1 MDVRQFAFLARQPS
15 AALQS
20 RHSFGGLP
28 KRGLAFMLA
37 NLMFWQPL
45 WVMADGI
52 VVNGSG
58 TRLGQA
64 GNGVPI
70 VNIAKPNGG
79 GLSHNKFS
87 DYNVGSQGVILN
99 NATSRTQETQLGGII
114 LGNPNLGGRSATVI
128 LNEVNGGSPSQLKGY
143 TEVAGKSAHVIV
155 ANPYGV
161 TCNGCGFIN
170 TPKATLTTGKP
181 VIENGQVQRYQVD
194 QGSVAIEGA
203 GLNAS
208 NIDQF
213 EIITRSARIN
223 AEIQARQ
230 LAVIAGANDVD
241 AKTLNATART
251 ANPADAPQLAIDS
264 SALGGMYAGAI
275 KLVGTEA
282 GVGVKLAG
290 DMAASG
296 GDLQIDANGQ
306 LTLARAQA
314 LGDVQLKAQAVQLTE
329 SVYAQQNA
337 KVVATDQLTV
347 DKNLTAGG
355 NLHLEGRQMV
365 SHGQL
370 NAGLKQQEDVETVN
384 PASHLQLQGGSLTN
398 TGTINAQG
406 SLGIDLEHLDN
417 QGAELVAARDLRLK
431 AGSFDNRGGTLAAAQ
446 SLKVTVDS
454 LDNRDHGLMFS
465 KSAGLTLSADSLD
478 NRQGTLQA
486 NQGEL
491 KVRVEQVLD
500 NGGGKIFTGAGDL
513 VLEVD
518 ELRNQQ
524 GRLNAQGGKL
534 SVKSTVFDNRQGN
547 AQAEAV
553 EVTSRTRLVN
563 DQGHLL
569 ATAGDLSLKGGEVRN
584 NGGEIASQ
592 QHLGVE
598 AASLQNQH
606 GSISAE
612 TIGLGLTGKLD
623 NAAGLIESRQRL
635 AVDAGSLSNAKGRL
649 RALGEQGESRFS
661 IGGRF
666 DNDLGLLEIG
676 NQRLRLS
683 SVGLSNQQ
691 GLVRHLGQQG
701 FELSLADT
709 GNAGGSFITN
719 SRLDLDLAEWSN
731 TSLIQAQKIGLKV
744 GTFTQAG
751 SGKLVSVESIDASGH
766 QWINDGS
773 LETDGDLKL
782 TLSGSYQ
789 GNGSLKSQ
797 GHMSVTAASADLGQE
812 AQVRSG
818 GAAVLALGSHL
829 QNLGS
834 LTASGDL
841 LLKVDSLTQQG
852 TLGAGNAL
860 QIETATLLNQG
871 GLIFS
876 GADMQLETHSLTNDK
891 GDIYSLGR
899 LNVNGPGQQSA
910 SLIENISGT
919 LESAHGMQLLAN
931 RLVNRKERFAF
942 IPALTSGRITLH
954 STDNCKGRHCEA
966 YYSVKEV
973 YDTTITEDSP
983 RANLISG
990 AELTFKGDSFENR
1003 FSTVAAAGDISLQ
1016 SNRLSNIGAGGGE
1029 IRHYSYGIY
1038 TRDEGAYYNFINNIR
1053 RYNAFNNPASASYD
1067 PTAIPLKAI
1076 AIGRLSGFSK
1086 VATSGN
1092 GDVAAAVIQ
1101 GAGNVDI
1108 TGAQYLENS
1117 VIRPGETVVTGDS
1130 RVGLTTVDSST
1141 QVQPQLNL
1149 QAAPDL
1155 QQQAVNPLALPGFS
1169 LPQGESGL
1177 FKVSSDPQHKYLI
1190 ETNPAFANLKQFL
1203 NSDYLLSRIGF
1214 NRDQTQRRLGD
1225 GLYEQRLIR
1234 EALIARTGQRFIA
1247 GLDSDEAMFR
1257 YLMDNAIASKT
1268 ALELSPG
1275 VALTS
1280 AQIAALTHDIV
1291 WMQEQEVNGE
1301 KVLVP
1306 VLYMAQA
1313 HNRLAPNGALIQGRD
1328 LNLISGGTLAN
1339 QGTLRASTQLQ
1350 ARAQNIDNSGLI
1362 EANERLSLL
1371 ARQSIR
1377 NAQGGIL
1384 KGQDVSLV
1392 ATEGDVINERSKVRL
1407 NTGYGGGRQHNDYL
1421 NSAAR
1426 VEAGNRLDIAAGRD
1440 IRNSGSVLQ
1449 ALGDMSLKAGRDLTL
1464 VATEQ
1469 VNTSSGRHKKTSW
1482 SQSRTTQYGSEVT
1495 TGGNLAASAGGDVTI
1510 VASTLKT
1517 VKDIDLRGEGDVRIA
1532 SAANEDSS
1540 AYHKKRGGKKVDIE
1554 HHQVRQQSSVIEA
1567 GGELVVGADGDLLVS
1582 SSHLKSG
1589 ADAYLYAGEQIA
1601 LLAAQDSNY
1610 SLYNMKKKGSWGS
1623 KKTKRDE
1630 VTDERHMG
1638 SSITSGENLTLK
1650 SDGDQTYQV
1659 AKLES
1664 GKDITLD
1671 GGGAITF
1678 EGVKDL
1684 HQESHEKTNNN
1695 SFWVSSKGK
1704 GNTDETLRQTQM
1716 LAAGN
1721 IVIKAVDGL
1730 KIDVRQVDQQSV
1742 SQSINAMVNA
1752 DPQLAW
1758 LKEAEKRGD
1767 VDWRLVKE
1775 IHDSYKYSNSGLGPA
1790 SQIIIAIVMAAVVGP
1805 AAMGAMGTATGGAVA
1820 AGTISSGTAGML
1832 VSGAGAIATGAATNA
1847 TVSFINNGGNLG
1859 AVVKDVT
1866 SSNAIQGYVISGVT
1880 AGLTTGYFDKWVG
1893 GKTDVLTGKVDLQLD
1908 TWTGVGKFAANQT
1921 LQGGTSTL
1929 LSKALG
1935 QGGSANDAL
1944 KSALFNTLAAVSFNA
1959 VGDYS
1964 LGVFAEGSLPKV
1976 AIHAM
1981 VGGLLSEA
1989 TGGDFKAGALAAGAS
2004 EALAV
2009 ELGQL
2014 VKNDES
2020 LLVMSS
2026 QIVGVL
2032 AAASQKDADAQ
2043 SIEKGRWVAQQA
2055 MLYNNLNHAAAE
2067 KLLKE
2072 IKDCRVAG
2080 GCSENKLKSIL
2091 GKYETLSAERSNA
2104 INACSTRA
2112 CVDKILSSSVR
2123 MDDPV
2128 SQELLGLLRQTTY
2141 DTPGLLQGNP
2151 DLVSWQSPNPSGW
2164 GDTFALDKQQAFAK
2178 SLKEGWLTPH
2188 ELADLDRWNDS
2199 TSWVDRSVGQKL
2211 EPKEKASILLELG
2224 TTAAMAL
2231 MGGRGS
2237 VGAGGGKSGI
2247 QHVYDSIR
2255 KAPQFPEGFREK
2267 FGGTTKNVV
2276 NNKAVL
2282 DDLRRI
2288 EAGRWTKVYKDGFD
2302 SNGVKISVH
2311 YFQSESGKVF
2321 DVKAKPSWSNN
2332 K

>member
-1 MDVRQFAFLARQPS
+1 M
-15 AALQS
+15 
-20 RHSFGGLP
+20 
-28 KRGLAFMLA
+28 
-37 NLMFWQPL
+37 
-45 WVMADGI
+45 
-52 VVNGSG
+52 
-58 TRLGQA
+58 
-64 GNGVPI
+64 PI

-87 DYNVGSQGVILN
+87 DYNVGPLGVILN

-170 TPKATLTTGKP
+170 TPKATLTTGKL

-194 QGSVAIEGA
+194 QGSVTIEGA

-241 AKTLNATART
+241 AKTLNATLRT
-251 ANPADAPQLAIDS
+251 ANPADTPQLAIDS

-275 KLVGTEA
+275 KLVGTES

-406 SLGIDLEHLDN
+406 SLDIDLEHLDN

-431 AGSFDNRGGTLAAAQ
+431 AGSVDNRGGTLAAAQ

-454 LDNRDHGLMFS
+454 LDNRDQGLMFS

-553 EVTSRTRLVN
+553 EVTSRTRLIN

-666 DNDLGLLEIG
+666 DNDLGLVEIG

-899 LNVNGPGQQSA
+899 LDVNGPGQQSA

-1003 FSTVAAAGDISLQ
+1003 FSTVAAAGNISLQ

-1306 VLYMAQA
+1306 VLYMAQT

-1482 SQSRTTQYGSEVT
+1482 SQSRTTQYGSEC
-1495 TGGNLAASAGGDVTI
+1495 GSAQSFGYAARSAG
-1510 VASTLKT
+1510 
-1517 VKDIDLRGEGDVRIA
+1517 
-1532 SAANEDSS
+1532 
-1540 AYHKKRGGKKVDIE
+1540 
-1554 HHQVRQQSSVIEA
+1554 
-1567 GGELVVGADGDLLVS
+1567 
-1582 SSHLKSG
+1582 SG
-1589 ADAYLYAGEQIA
+1589 QPG
-1601 LLAAQDSNY
+1601 
-1610 SLYNMKKKGSWGS
+1610 
-1623 KKTKRDE
+1623 
-1630 VTDERHMG
+1630 
-1638 SSITSGENLTLK
+1638 
-1650 SDGDQTYQV
+1650 
-1659 AKLES
+1659 
-1664 GKDITLD
+1664 
-1671 GGGAITF
+1671 
-1678 EGVKDL
+1678 
-1684 HQESHEKTNNN
+1684 
-1695 SFWVSSKGK
+1695 
-1704 GNTDETLRQTQM
+1704 
-1716 LAAGN
+1716 
-1721 IVIKAVDGL
+1721 
-1730 KIDVRQVDQQSV
+1730 
-1742 SQSINAMVNA
+1742 
-1752 DPQLAW
+1752 
-1758 LKEAEKRGD
+1758 
-1767 VDWRLVKE
+1767 
-1775 IHDSYKYSNSGLGPA
+1775 
-1790 SQIIIAIVMAAVVGP
+1790 
-1805 AAMGAMGTATGGAVA
+1805 
-1820 AGTISSGTAGML
+1820 
-1832 VSGAGAIATGAATNA
+1832 
-1847 TVSFINNGGNLG
+1847 
-1859 AVVKDVT
+1859 
-1866 SSNAIQGYVISGVT
+1866 
-1880 AGLTTGYFDKWVG
+1880 
-1893 GKTDVLTGKVDLQLD
+1893 
-1908 TWTGVGKFAANQT
+1908 
-1921 LQGGTSTL
+1921 
-1929 LSKALG
+1929 
-1935 QGGSANDAL
+1935 
-1944 KSALFNTLAAVSFNA
+1944 
-1959 VGDYS
+1959 
-1964 LGVFAEGSLPKV
+1964 
-1976 AIHAM
+1976 
-1981 VGGLLSEA
+1981 
-1989 TGGDFKAGALAAGAS
+1989 
-2004 EALAV
+2004 
-2009 ELGQL
+2009 
-2014 VKNDES
+2014 
-2020 LLVMSS
+2020 
-2026 QIVGVL
+2026 
-2032 AAASQKDADAQ
+2032 
-2043 SIEKGRWVAQQA
+2043 
-2055 MLYNNLNHAAAE
+2055 
-2067 KLLKE
+2067 
-2072 IKDCRVAG
+2072 
-2080 GCSENKLKSIL
+2080 
-2091 GKYETLSAERSNA
+2091 
-2104 INACSTRA
+2104 
-2112 CVDKILSSSVR
+2112 
-2123 MDDPV
+2123 DDPG
-2128 SQELLGLLRQTTY
+2128 Q
-2141 DTPGLLQGNP
+2141 PGI
-2151 DLVSWQSPNPSGW
+2151 WQRCGRVHRSGSP
-2164 GDTFALDKQQAFAK
+2164 
-2178 SLKEGWLTPH
+2178 
-2188 ELADLDRWNDS
+2188 
-2199 TSWVDRSVGQKL
+2199 
-2211 EPKEKASILLELG
+2211 
-2224 TTAAMAL
+2224 
-2231 MGGRGS
+2231 
-2237 VGAGGGKSGI
+2237 
-2247 QHVYDSIR
+2247 
-2255 KAPQFPEGFREK
+2255 
-2267 FGGTTKNVV
+2267 
-2276 NNKAVL
+2276 
-2282 DDLRRI
+2282 
-2288 EAGRWTKVYKDGFD
+2288 
-2302 SNGVKISVH
+2302 
-2311 YFQSESGKVF
+2311 
-2321 DVKAKPSWSNN
+2321 
-2332 K
+2332 

>member
-1 MDVRQFAFLARQPS
+1 
-15 AALQS
+15 
-20 RHSFGGLP
+20 
-28 KRGLAFMLA
+28 
-37 NLMFWQPL
+37 
-45 WVMADGI
+45 
-52 VVNGSG
+52 
-58 TRLGQA
+58 
-64 GNGVPI
+64 
-70 VNIAKPNGG
+70 
-79 GLSHNKFS
+79 
-87 DYNVGSQGVILN
+87 
-99 NATSRTQETQLGGII
+99 
-114 LGNPNLGGRSATVI
+114 
-128 LNEVNGGSPSQLKGY
+128 
-143 TEVAGKSAHVIV
+143 
-155 ANPYGV
+155 
-161 TCNGCGFIN
+161 
-170 TPKATLTTGKP
+170 
-181 VIENGQVQRYQVD
+181 
-194 QGSVAIEGA
+194 
-203 GLNAS
+203 
-208 NIDQF
+208 
-213 EIITRSARIN
+213 
-223 AEIQARQ
+223 
-230 LAVIAGANDVD
+230 
-241 AKTLNATART
+241 
-251 ANPADAPQLAIDS
+251 
-264 SALGGMYAGAI
+264 
-275 KLVGTEA
+275 
-282 GVGVKLAG
+282 
-290 DMAASG
+290 
-296 GDLQIDANGQ
+296 
-306 LTLARAQA
+306 
-314 LGDVQLKAQAVQLTE
+314 
-329 SVYAQQNA
+329 
-337 KVVATDQLTV
+337 
-347 DKNLTAGG
+347 
-355 NLHLEGRQMV
+355 
-365 SHGQL
+365 
-370 NAGLKQQEDVETVN
+370 
-384 PASHLQLQGGSLTN
+384 
-398 TGTINAQG
+398 
-406 SLGIDLEHLDN
+406 
-417 QGAELVAARDLRLK
+417 
-431 AGSFDNRGGTLAAAQ
+431 
-446 SLKVTVDS
+446 
-454 LDNRDHGLMFS
+454 
-465 KSAGLTLSADSLD
+465 
-478 NRQGTLQA
+478 
-486 NQGEL
+486 
-491 KVRVEQVLD
+491 
-500 NGGGKIFTGAGDL
+500 
-513 VLEVD
+513 
-518 ELRNQQ
+518 
-524 GRLNAQGGKL
+524 
-534 SVKSTVFDNRQGN
+534 
-547 AQAEAV
+547 
-553 EVTSRTRLVN
+553 
-563 DQGHLL
+563 
-569 ATAGDLSLKGGEVRN
+569 
-584 NGGEIASQ
+584 
-592 QHLGVE
+592 
-598 AASLQNQH
+598 
-606 GSISAE
+606 
-612 TIGLGLTGKLD
+612 
-623 NAAGLIESRQRL
+623 
-635 AVDAGSLSNAKGRL
+635 
-649 RALGEQGESRFS
+649 
-661 IGGRF
+661 
-666 DNDLGLLEIG
+666 
-676 NQRLRLS
+676 
-683 SVGLSNQQ
+683 
-691 GLVRHLGQQG
+691 
-701 FELSLADT
+701 
-709 GNAGGSFITN
+709 
-719 SRLDLDLAEWSN
+719 
-731 TSLIQAQKIGLKV
+731 
-744 GTFTQAG
+744 
-751 SGKLVSVESIDASGH
+751 
-766 QWINDGS
+766 
-773 LETDGDLKL
+773 
-782 TLSGSYQ
+782 
-789 GNGSLKSQ
+789 
-797 GHMSVTAASADLGQE
+797 
-812 AQVRSG
+812 
-818 GAAVLALGSHL
+818 
-829 QNLGS
+829 
-834 LTASGDL
+834 
-841 LLKVDSLTQQG
+841 
-852 TLGAGNAL
+852 
-860 QIETATLLNQG
+860 
-871 GLIFS
+871 
-876 GADMQLETHSLTNDK
+876 
-891 GDIYSLGR
+891 
-899 LNVNGPGQQSA
+899 
-910 SLIENISGT
+910 
-919 LESAHGMQLLAN
+919 
-931 RLVNRKERFAF
+931 
-942 IPALTSGRITLH
+942 
-954 STDNCKGRHCEA
+954 
-966 YYSVKEV
+966 
-973 YDTTITEDSP
+973 
-983 RANLISG
+983 
-990 AELTFKGDSFENR
+990 
-1003 FSTVAAAGDISLQ
+1003 
-1016 SNRLSNIGAGGGE
+1016 
-1029 IRHYSYGIY
+1029 
-1038 TRDEGAYYNFINNIR
+1038 
-1053 RYNAFNNPASASYD
+1053 
-1067 PTAIPLKAI
+1067 
-1076 AIGRLSGFSK
+1076 
-1086 VATSGN
+1086 
-1092 GDVAAAVIQ
+1092 
-1101 GAGNVDI
+1101 
-1108 TGAQYLENS
+1108 
-1117 VIRPGETVVTGDS
+1117 
-1130 RVGLTTVDSST
+1130 LTTVDSST

-1225 GLYEQRLIR
+1225 GFYEQRLIR

-1257 YLMDNAIASKT
+1257 YLMDNAIVSKT

-1407 NTGYGGGRQHNDYL
+1407 DTGYGSGRQHNDYL

-1426 VEAGNRLDIAAGRD
+1426 VEADNRLDIAAGRD

-1449 ALGDMSLKAGRDLTL
+1449 AMGDMSLKAGRDLTL

-1482 SQSRTTQYGSEVT
+1482 SQSRTAQYGSEVT
-1495 TGGNLAASAGGDVTI
+1495 TGGNLAASAGVDVTI
-1510 VASTLKT
+1510 VASTLKA

-1567 GGELVVGADGDLLVS
+1567 GGELVVGAGGDLLVS

-1638 SSITSGENLTLK
+1638 SSITSGENLTLN

-1704 GNTDETLRQTQM
+1704 GNTDETLRQTQI

-1721 IVIKAVDGL
+1721 IVIKAVYGL
-1730 KIDVRQVDQQSV
+1730 KIDVRQVNQQTV

-1767 VDWRLVKE
+1767 VDWRVVKE

-2080 GCSENKLKSIL
+2080 GCSENKFKSIL

-2247 QHVYDSIR
+2247 QHVYDSI
-2255 KAPQFPEGFREK
+2255 KSAPKFPEGFRERV
-2267 FGGTTKNVV
+2267 GGTTKNVV